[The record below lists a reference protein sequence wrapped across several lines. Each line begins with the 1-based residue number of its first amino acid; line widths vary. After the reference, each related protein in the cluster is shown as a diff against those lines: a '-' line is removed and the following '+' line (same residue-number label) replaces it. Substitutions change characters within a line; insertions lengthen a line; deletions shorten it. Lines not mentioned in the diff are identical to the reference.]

1 MAEEEKNKRKAA
13 LSKNKSALSVS
24 PLAPSLSTST
34 GLNSARDLGASSGPP
49 PELPRAVTFVLNQ
62 VQIRLQEVVKK
73 IEWTQGDGMTP
84 AQIAAELQTV
94 QERLKKAIVL
104 LSLDYEE
111 KVATAKGGIS
121 PYSGVSAAALLG
133 NMPTTI
139 ATGHPALVSSPS
151 MFFSRVGGG
160 SATADPPKHLPKI
173 DAEPEDEEKG
183 ARAKSKSRAKKT
195 DLPTLVVV
203 EAAFTKPE
211 KADKE
216 KDHAEKEKEKD
227 EPEKKKDGEAPE
239 SPSSSKSKSSG
250 EPASPRSKSKSLAGP
265 ESPRNKSA
273 KLRSKSKRVE
283 KPVDPEAAKK
293 KDAEEAVRRQEMIK
307 LLPDDFET
315 KLAADLNDLQLALS
329 ASPRLAPE
337 TEAQLAELNVAGAND
352 M

>member
-1 MAEEEKNKRKAA
+1 
-13 LSKNKSALSVS
+13 
-24 PLAPSLSTST
+24 
-34 GLNSARDLGASSGPP
+34 
-49 PELPRAVTFVLNQ
+49 
-62 VQIRLQEVVKK
+62 VVKK

-84 AQIAAELQTV
+84 TQIAAELQTV

-183 ARAKSKSRAKKT
+183 ARAKSKSRAKK

-203 EAAFTKPE
+203 EV
-211 KADKE
+211 DKE
-216 KDHAEKEKEKD
+216 KDLAEKEKEKD